1 MQCPIGSISLC
12 IQIDMENPE
21 ARRQQIKD
29 LLSSLPAGEPGSAL
43 VTLLRPLRL
52 QVASLVSE
60 DGFNFLLE
68 RTVFLTSQSFQ
79 WINAEPASGA
89 ERELNTLRAKLA
101 TRTHEDALAASVFLL
116 SSFVDLVAS
125 LIGDSLTDGI
135 LRAAWGDDAL
145 GTLGEDK
152 QT

>member
-1 MQCPIGSISLC
+1 
-12 IQIDMENPE
+12 MENPG
-21 ARRQQIKD
+21 ARRQQIKE
-29 LLSSLPAGEPGSAL
+29 LLLSLPAGEPGSAL
-43 VTLLRPLRL
+43 IALLRPLRL

-68 RTVFLTSQSFQ
+68 RTLFLTAQAYP
-79 WINAEPASGA
+79 WINAEPASSA
-89 ERELNTLRAKLA
+89 ETELDNLRLTLA
-101 TRTHEDALAASVFLL
+101 TRTHEDALAASAALL

-145 GTLGEDK
+145 GALGEDN
-152 QT
+152 

>member
-1 MQCPIGSISLC
+1 
-12 IQIDMENPE
+12 MENPG

-29 LLSSLPAGEPGSAL
+29 LLSSIPAGEPGSAL
-43 VTLLRPLRL
+43 VTLLPPLRL

-60 DGFNFLLE
+60 EGFNFLLE
-68 RTVFLTSQSFQ
+68 RTIFLTAQSFQ
-79 WINAEPASGA
+79 WINGEPASSA
-89 ERELNTLRAKLA
+89 ETELDNLRAKLA
-101 TRTHEDALAASVFLL
+101 TRTHEDALAASTFLL

-135 LRAAWGDDAL
+135 VRSAWGDDAL
-145 GTLGEDK
+145 GTLGEEN